1 MVRMK
6 NGRPETRTTYLL
18 KPGQTLQNTKV
29 SERSLALILPQS
41 SFERFTDYAKE
52 NERVALL
59 AEREAKRLAALK
71 EATYNM
77 SKSWEGT
84 AKNIQ
89 KRRRE
94 ELLSRKKNEEA
105 DRLKFMKEL
114 AAKNAEERAEI
125 IRQAE
130 ELILYRKPQCRI
142 INQALLTAEC
152 LRELEEQVKFQ
163 RSLKDVNKKL
173 SEEQARWVME
183 DVAKF
188 REEEKKKHQERLNK
202 IRLNKENLEKQ
213 MEQNKQD
220 LKRIEESI
228 RKAETEDLQNMSK
241 EIDEIKQNE
250 LQEKKDRI
258 VEKQEKKK
266 AESDKQRER
275 EELEKL
281 EERNRKK
288 GKARQELEQQL
299 KSIEE
304 EQEKRKKEEA
314 EMRLWEMLQ
323 RYKRDEFNKEWN
335 RQHEEEEKKRR
346 LEYGRMLKKQMAQR
360 DAARRREK
368 LEADDSVEVKE
379 MINKVNERVLAYG
392 EQVLQESR
400 GVRPT
405 FPIEKAIEQFKREV
419 GLVPRFNKRDPNDE
433 VSTISKKRRQRRAI
447 CPKPDSGSG
456 PPKKIKPLPPVVNFL
471 NAGLSGMCAT
481 CFVHPMDVL
490 KNRMQMSKEGVTIT
504 QTISTIFR
512 NEGIFK
518 FYAGLSAGLVRQ
530 ATYTTARL
538 GIYNQLQDIYR
549 EQYSEEKPTF
559 ARLALMAATAGSM
572 GAFVGTPAEVALVR
586 MTSDGRL
593 PPG

>member
-6 NGRPETRTTYLL
+6 NSRPETRTTYFL

-125 IRQAE
+125 LRQAE

-163 RSLKDVNKKL
+163 HSLKDVNKKL

-188 REEEKKKHQERLNK
+188 REEEKKKHHERLNK
-202 IRLNKENLEKQ
+202 IRVNKENLEKQ

-258 VEKQEKKK
+258 VEKQERKK
-266 AESDKQRER
+266 AESDKQLEEQRER
-275 EELEKL
+275 EELESK
-281 EERNRKK
+281 RKK
-288 GKARQELEQQL
+288 EKARQELEQQL
-299 KSIEE
+299 RSIEE
-304 EQEKRKKEEA
+304 EQATRKKEEA

-346 LEYGRMLKKQMAQR
+346 LEYGKMLKKQMVGAFLAQR
-360 DAARRREK
+360 DAASRREK

-405 FPIEKAIEQFKREV
+405 FPIEKAIEKFKREV
-419 GLVPRFNKRDPNDE
+419 GLVPRFKKRDPNVE

-447 CPKPDSGSG
+447 CPKPVDEA
-456 PPKKIKPLPPVVNFL
+456 
-471 NAGLSGMCAT
+471 NALC
-481 CFVHPMDVL
+481 
-490 KNRMQMSKEGVTIT
+490 
-504 QTISTIFR
+504 
-512 NEGIFK
+512 
-518 FYAGLSAGLVRQ
+518 
-530 ATYTTARL
+530 L
-538 GIYNQLQDIYR
+538 G
-549 EQYSEEKPTF
+549 
-559 ARLALMAATAGSM
+559 
-572 GAFVGTPAEVALVR
+572 
-586 MTSDGRL
+586 
-593 PPG
+593 